1 MVRKCIAGRV
11 FWDHAESFV
20 RQWPG
25 KGPTFLHVC
34 ELHWSLC
41 VKKTYYYACTSS
53 STIHNSFEEFRY
65 NHLLWGDQAIYIYIF
80 RYIDSFEELQYYIP
94 VVLIFQQHFLNLPI
108 HALSTCCILR
118 LDHFKLWCVAP
129 QAESVSVEVIS
140 NISTFLHNSFWDW
153 LRLRLHW
160 LAYQFQM
167 CELIHFNFFPMDS
180 SDELFTS
187 NRPSMDSSE

>member
-1 MVRKCIAGRV
+1 MQSLLWDNGLVRGQHFCMCVSCIGAC
-11 FWDHAESFV
+11 AS
-20 RQWPG
+20 
-25 KGPTFLHVC
+25 
-34 ELHWSLC
+34 
-41 VKKTYYYACTSS
+41 KKLTIMPALPAAPYITPLRSS
-53 STIHNSFEEFRY
+53 DIIISFEEIK
-65 NHLLWGDQAIYIYIF
+65 LYIYIF
-80 RYIDSFEELQYYIP
+80 RYIDSFEELQYCIP

-153 LRLRLHW
+153 LRFRLHW

-167 CELIHFNFFPMDS
+167 CELIHLNFFPMDS
-180 SDELFTS
+180 SEELFTS
-187 NRPSMDSSE
+187 NRPSIDFSE